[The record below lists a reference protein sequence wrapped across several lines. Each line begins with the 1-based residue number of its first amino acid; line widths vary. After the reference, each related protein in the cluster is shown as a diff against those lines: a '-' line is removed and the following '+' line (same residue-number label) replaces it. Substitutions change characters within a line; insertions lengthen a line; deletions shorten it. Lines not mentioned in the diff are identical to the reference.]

1 MRAQDQGKQNLDLKE
16 IMENNAEFKS
26 AVERKLNLN
35 NLVVVKDFIFKGT
48 FIKETLNEL
57 RDRKTKNLKD
67 ACEFLSTKKIPEK
80 VHIDLLT
87 FIGCKINW
95 NGLDYSESE
104 IIFSHQ
110 Q

>member
-1 MRAQDQGKQNLDLKE
+1 M
-16 IMENNAEFKS
+16 
-26 AVERKLNLN
+26 NLN
-35 NLVVVKDFIFKGT
+35 NLAIVKDFIFKET
-48 FIKETLNEL
+48 FIKETLNGL

-67 ACEFLSTKKIPEK
+67 ACEFLSIKKIPEK
-80 VHIDLLT
+80 FRVSDLLI
-87 FIGCKINW
+87 FIGFKINW